1 MATITWLGS
10 GPNLLA
16 STNANWA
23 GGTKPAAG
31 DVALFDDN
39 GVAVCEWDLTTGG
52 TTFTVDEIVIESTYI
67 HHVDLK
73 AQPIIKGLSLNG
85 ELKGGTAPA
94 IQFLIGASPNFFGT
108 YKTYNERFVLI
119 GDNASYTGN
128 AIVFSM
134 TGASSTPTVKFD
146 DGVHPEIRI
155 QSGAFAPDY
164 VAPTGTSGKTS
175 CVSFKILGGTF
186 APKTAISDSDKL
198 KVFSFTGLLATA
210 INTLDFGQ
218 STLELYA
225 SSGAGTVIPTYNA
238 TGYSSSFQSY
248 YRKLVLKTATQG
260 HKVQV
265 QDNTLICLDELVIDA
280 GVVLMGPI
288 AQNAQGSEIR
298 VLATPKLHGTWSYN
312 QINMGVYRS
321 PKHSR
326 GPMSLV
332 NGDFHITGKLDVDG
346 LIDPTGL
353 ELNPVGS
360 NPGGVAAN
368 TLWLNT
374 GDSNKLYHGSSAVG
388 GGGGSGITA
397 LTGEVTASGSG
408 SVAATIANSAV
419 VAGKLA
425 SNAVTTAKINADA
438 VTSAKIADGAVIAAA
453 IGADAV
459 TAAKIGD
466 AVINSEHIANG
477 AVDLVHMSANS
488 IDSNQYVDASIDT
501 AHIGNNQITNALMA
515 DNAIDTAELAASAV
529 ETAKINNAA
538 VTADKLASNAV
549 TTVKINADAVT
560 NAKIADDAVDTENI
574 ADDAITAA
582 LIDDGAVGTAAI
594 ADDAVTDDKLANA
607 TLAKID
613 GALPKAGGTMTGEI
627 EATTITLNAVPAD
640 PGTANKVRIGESGT
654 TSNMLQ
660 VQTDTGYIRL
670 GSNNSNYAHLYTDRA
685 SFYFS
690 KPVLVDGGGQ
700 IFAFNDGLKLGT
712 GTSASGG
719 TVAIT
724 VANGSEDITVAGDI
738 AVGGTVDGI
747 DIATDVAANTAKVTN
762 ATHSGEVT
770 GATALTIADNVVD
783 EANLKVS
790 NAPSNGYALTAQS
803 GNTGGLTW
811 AAMGGGAPALQ
822 YLRLFMK
829 NKSGNAANYVVG
841 NAYVILDIANTTN
854 WGEST
859 TGTHNDITVT
869 NASSDHITLAAGG
882 LYHIIATVEFFPAS
896 GTNRDMWLVLSTDAS
911 STGQLGTARSQNGVA
926 NLKLQHSVYH
936 EVASGGSDDDI
947 YFSLRSNSA
956 NSNII
961 AFNDNRTTIQVTR
974 VGDSTA

>member
-388 GGGGSGITA
+388 GGGSGITA

-453 IGADAV
+453 IG
-459 TAAKIGD
+459 
-466 AVINSEHIANG
+466 
-477 AVDLVHMSANS
+477 
-488 IDSNQYVDASIDT
+488 
-501 AHIGNNQITNALMA
+501 
-515 DNAIDTAELAASAV
+515 
-529 ETAKINNAA
+529 
-538 VTADKLASNAV
+538 
-549 TTVKINADAVT
+549 ADAVT

-829 NKSGNAANYVVG
+829 NKSGNAATYSATGSYLVM
-841 NAYVILDIANTTN
+841 DIANTTN

-911 STGQLGTARSQNGVA
+911 STGQLGTARSSNGVA

-947 YFSLRSNSA
+947 YFSLRSNTA